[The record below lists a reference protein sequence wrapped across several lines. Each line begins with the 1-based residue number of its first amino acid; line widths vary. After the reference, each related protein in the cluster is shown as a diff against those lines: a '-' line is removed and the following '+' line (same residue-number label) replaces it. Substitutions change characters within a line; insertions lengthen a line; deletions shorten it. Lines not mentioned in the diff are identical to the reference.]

1 MNSCVL
7 MVKVIRNPQ
16 LRYTQDNQT
25 PVAEMLVE
33 FAGLNPNDEPSTLK
47 VVGWGN
53 LATKLQESYHEGDS
67 LIIEGRLSMRV
78 IERPEGYKE
87 KRAELIAS
95 RFHSLNSLDLS
106 EVDASPWDKPSNPD
120 NVVTMETYQTKADSS
135 PNYDDYETAEPVDA
149 NTSSEIADENLD
161 DIPF

>member
-7 MVKVIRNPQ
+7 AAKVVRNPQ

-33 FAGLNPNDEPSTLK
+33 FEGLGTNDPPATLK

-53 LATKLQESYHEGDS
+53 LATRFPEEYHEGDT

-87 KRAELIAS
+87 KKAELVAS
-95 RFHSLNSLDLS
+95 RIYPFNGSNLTPATSGNVVEMGNYKQDSTPTPDYDTPELVPASS
-106 EVDASPWDKPSNPD
+106 EVED
-120 NVVTMETYQTKADSS
+120 TK
-135 PNYDDYETAEPVDA
+135 
-149 NTSSEIADENLD
+149 LD

>member
-1 MNSCVL
+1 MNNCVL
-7 MVKVIRNPQ
+7 AAKVVRNPQ

-33 FAGLNPNDEPSTLK
+33 FEGLGTNDPPATLK

-53 LATKLQESYHEGDS
+53 LATRFPEEYSEGDM
-67 LIIEGRLSMRV
+67 LLIEGRLSMRV

-87 KRAELIAS
+87 KKAELVAS
-95 RFHSLNSLDLS
+95 RIHPFNSSDMTPA
-106 EVDASPWDKPSNPD
+106 ASD
-120 NVVTMETYQTKADSS
+120 NVVEMGSYKQNTEPTAD
-135 PNYDDYETAEPVDA
+135 YDTPEPVA
-149 NTSSEIADENLD
+149 TSSEVEDTNLD